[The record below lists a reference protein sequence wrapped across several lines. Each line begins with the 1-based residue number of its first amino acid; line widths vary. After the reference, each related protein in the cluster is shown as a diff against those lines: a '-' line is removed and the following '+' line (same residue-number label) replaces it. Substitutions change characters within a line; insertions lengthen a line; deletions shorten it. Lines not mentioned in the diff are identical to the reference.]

1 MHCLFKWWDQ
11 VFLIFFRYSGL
22 SLIIWC
28 VILGLPVKCHFI
40 FSFQMMWSDALPY
53 SRCTGPDTLPDSR
66 KMRPLTTNVGN
77 WNHSEIDPSCWKL
90 LATLERLQYT
100 EQSCLRIRV
109 GMWFSARVVDP
120 SIIIMHYWSWNRLTI
135 KVNKMSHTPVCF
147 ACTAVGRTLLTLA

>member
-1 MHCLFKWWDQ
+1 MRSIPLAKNWQPWQGCNTLSNHVWE
-11 VFLIFFRYSGL
+11 SGL
-22 SLIIWC
+22 ASGFSQSGDPSIIM
-28 VILGLPVKCHFI
+28 HFLSCEAI
-40 FSFQMMWSDALPY
+40 
-53 SRCTGPDTLPDSR
+53 PDSR
-66 KMRPLTTNVGN
+66 NMAPLTTNVGN

-147 ACTAVGRTLLTLA
+147 ACHSSGPNSANPGLTLLEYGAPL